1 MMLAHTA
8 AAQGAVAVDNILG
21 HQRQIDYRS
30 IPAATF
36 THPEIS
42 SVGLSEVEA
51 KALAVEAGFEL
62 GTVRSYF
69 KANSKA
75 LAELES
81 DGIMKLLFNKSTGE
95 VLGAHIYGL
104 HAADL
109 IQEVA
114 NAVARRL
121 SVKQLW
127 KLPIN
132 RLPIPLAPKPMEI
145 RRRPPSPKVRVSHLE
160 YGVPLSDEEP
170 QHILEEIVWAK
181 DREIAISR
189 ERVPLTKLKEQV
201 ALLPA
206 PLDFVAALKAA
217 CLKPAVIAEIK
228 KASPSRG
235 VIRENFD
242 PVVIAKE
249 YASAGASCIS
259 VLTDKQFFQG
269 GFDVLVQVRQV
280 VDLPLLCKEFI
291 LSPYQLYQARAAG
304 ADAALLIV
312 AILTDQDLAYLLK
325 VAKGLQL
332 TVLLEVHNS
341 KELERALTFD
351 DVKLIGINNRDLAS
365 FHTDLATTEQLTAI
379 YGSQMRAKGCLLVSE
394 SGLFSR
400 DDLDRVQTAGA
411 DAVLVGEALMREE
424 HIADALQALIH
435 GR

>member
-1 MMLAHTA
+1 M
-8 AAQGAVAVDNILG
+8 Q
-21 HQRQIDYRS
+21 
-30 IPAATF
+30 
-36 THPEIS
+36 
-42 SVGLSEVEA
+42 
-51 KALAVEAGFEL
+51 
-62 GTVRSYF
+62 
-69 KANSKA
+69 
-75 LAELES
+75 
-81 DGIMKLLFNKSTGE
+81 
-95 VLGAHIYGL
+95 
-104 HAADL
+104 
-109 IQEVA
+109 
-114 NAVARRL
+114 
-121 SVKQLW
+121 
-127 KLPIN
+127 
-132 RLPIPLAPKPMEI
+132 I
-145 RRRPPSPKVRVSHLE
+145 RRKPPSPKVRVSYLE
-160 YGVPLSDEEP
+160 YGVPLPDEKP

-181 DREIAISR
+181 DREIAIAR
-189 ERVPLTKLKEQV
+189 ERVPLAKLKEQV

-228 KASPSRG
+228 KASPSKG
-235 VIRENFD
+235 VIRADFD
-242 PVVIAKE
+242 PVAIAKE
-249 YASAGASCIS
+249 YAIAGASCIS

-332 TVLLEVHNS
+332 AVLLEVHNS
-341 KELERALTFD
+341 EELERALTFD
-351 DVKLIGINNRDLAS
+351 DVQLIGINNRDLAS

-379 YGSQMRAKGCLLVSE
+379 YGSQIRAKGCLLVSE

-424 HIADALQALIH
+424 HIAIALQALIH
-435 GR
+435 GP